1 MVAIN
6 WQDADSS
13 SAKSFRYVFPDNS
26 LSRVML
32 CGGRVGR
39 AHGNNLKEYKGKKS
53 VDLSFVATHQKNCPE
68 LGKAKC
74 ECAGKRAHSKTCGC
88 MSDEFLARAKSNHF
102 SALKQAGNDPEEYV
116 NRLRI
121 LGKYH
126 SHDVHEWIGDHGK
139 THRCPWHPRHVCS
152 CGKCDKQDSV
162 DSADSETGRQ
172 VDREEGREDS
182 EEGSIKGSKDSKDSE
197 DSDGEYNTNYSCE
210 GKPFKVRARAL
221 TCELHSLLYE
231 IECNRIAEKAT
242 EVIHS
247 VRAIPIYPRVN
258 LVSSQSSDLRTRT
271 STKFIMKYQQIW
283 AFVRVT

>member
-102 SALKQAGNDPEEYV
+102 SALKQAGNDPEEYA
-116 NRLRI
+116 NRMRI
-121 LGKYH
+121 LGNIIPVTFMSGLEMMAKH
-126 SHDVHEWIGDHGK
+126 TDVLGTPDM
-139 THRCPWHPRHVCS
+139 
-152 CGKCDKQDSV
+152 
-162 DSADSETGRQ
+162 
-172 VDREEGREDS
+172 
-182 EEGSIKGSKDSKDSE
+182 
-197 DSDGEYNTNYSCE
+197 
-210 GKPFKVRARAL
+210 FAL
-221 TCELHSLLYE
+221 VANVTS
-231 IECNRIAEKAT
+231 RI
-242 EVIHS
+242 V
-247 VRAIPIYPRVN
+247 
-258 LVSSQSSDLRTRT
+258 
-271 STKFIMKYQQIW
+271 
-283 AFVRVT
+283 